1 MLLLGIVSWTHSEIL
16 QELPFNISK
25 TARKTATVLSKLLQ
39 FKVALKKNGV
49 KLISAMEPI
58 SDDPV
63 GILVESMLEGN
74 AEYYSADLSEKVNRG
89 MTDNALKCKR
99 NGGTLPLGYFIDH
112 EKHFQIDP
120 ATAPIVL
127 EIFTLYA
134 DGMSM
139 NEIAEQMRVRGLLR
153 HSGFVQMQ
161 IQLQNLR

>member
-1 MLLLGIVSWTHSEIL
+1 
-16 QELPFNISK
+16 
-25 TARKTATVLSKLLQ
+25 
-39 FKVALKKNGV
+39 
-49 KLISAMEPI
+49 MEPI
-58 SDDPV
+58 PDDPT
-63 GILVESMLEGN
+63 GILLESILEGN
-74 AEYYSADLSEKVNRG
+74 AEYYSADLSKKVNRG

-112 EKHFQIDP
+112 EKHFQIDL

-139 NEIAEQMRVRGLLR
+139 KEIAEQMRVRGLLR